1 MPRDNWNNVAYDDEN
16 AIADKVIKVLDAAKG
31 KMTYSDMQE
40 IRISAELCDRSHF
53 EASVRRLA
61 DKFGVEK
68 DLPKEMVYVLE
79 DPDFDVRVS
88 FMKKISDAIDPAPV
102 QARAKRG

>member
-1 MPRDNWNNVAYDDEN
+1 MPRDNWNNVAFEDQD
-16 AIADKVIKVLDAAKG
+16 AIADKVISVLGAAKG
-31 KMTYSDMQE
+31 KMTYADMQE

-53 EASVRRLA
+53 EVSVHDLA
-61 DKFGVEK
+61 RKFGVEK
-68 DLPKEMVYVLE
+68 DLPKEMAYVLE

-88 FMKKISDAIDPAPV
+88 FMKKISDAIDPAPT

>member
-1 MPRDNWNNVAYDDEN
+1 MPRDHWNDVAFEDEG
-16 AIADKVIKVLDAAKG
+16 AIADKVIEVLNVAKG

-53 EASVRRLA
+53 ETAVRRLA
-61 DKFGVEK
+61 AKYDVEK

-88 FMKKISDAIDPAPV
+88 FMKKVSDAIDPAPV